1 MSDTST
7 GGRAAARR
15 GGGSPSQGRGGAPGS
30 PDPSGPPSGGRAA
43 LRKAAKKGR
52 KKKPLK
58 VIAISTAGVVTVAL
72 VGGVYAYEK
81 LNGNIKSDALFA
93 GTSGNAGTE
102 KVDAFGRSP
111 INMLVIGSDIR
122 ANAADCNLGGDCA
135 SGTGGGDGNA
145 DVEMVVHISA
155 DRSNATVMSVPRDL
169 MTNLPACKDD
179 KTGASTNGGY
189 GMINSALQYG
199 PGCSVAAIHQLTNI
213 PIDHFA
219 MVDFSGVVAMSDAVG
234 GVNVCVSNNV
244 YDPQSHLKLSKGTH
258 TLKGTAALEFVRT
271 RHGFGNGGDVGR
283 TAAQHLF
290 LTAMINQMK
299 SAGTLTSPT
308 KLWSLANAAT
318 KALTVD
324 TGLNSI
330 PKLIGLGEDLNKV
343 PTDRITFTTMQT
355 GDDPTN
361 ANRLVIAAGAQT
373 LFSTIANDQSLTTS
387 SGAKSSAAGAT
398 AKAAASAPAVETSKA
413 PAAPTKSALAPAD
426 VAVHVANGTTAQGHA
441 GDVVKALISDGYAS
455 NSSTE
460 NPPSSHVKTTTLTYG
475 PGRQA
480 DAQEVATSLGL
491 PSSALK
497 QGTSSGIHLLIG
509 ADWPSGNTFP
519 GGKSSAPPANTKVA
533 LSNANVQTGNQT
545 STCAQVG
552 TQDTVSLPGYG
563 GMTPIRAYTLS
574 PKVKDSAP

>member
-1 MSDTST
+1 M
-7 GGRAAARR
+7 
-15 GGGSPSQGRGGAPGS
+15 
-30 PDPSGPPSGGRAA
+30 
-43 LRKAAKKGR
+43 RKAAKKGQ
-52 KKKPLK
+52 KKSPIKI
-58 VIAISTAGVVTVAL
+58 IAISTAGVMVVAAA
-72 VGGVYAYEK
+72 GGVYAYEK

-122 ANAADCNLGGDCA
+122 ANAADCKLGGDCA
-135 SGTGGGDGNA
+135 GGSSGGDGNA

-179 KTGASTNGGY
+179 KTGASTSGGY

-199 PGCSVAAIHQLTNI
+199 PGCSVAAIHQLTGI

-234 GVNVCVSNNV
+234 GVKVCVSNNV
-244 YDPQSHLKLSKGTH
+244 YDPQSHLKLAKGTH
-258 TLKGTAALEFVRT
+258 TLKGVAALEFVRT
-271 RHGFGNGGDVGR
+271 RHGFGNGGDIGR
-283 TAAQHLF
+283 TAAQHIF

-308 KLWSLANAAT
+308 KLWNLANAAT

-324 TGLNSI
+324 TSLDSI
-330 PKLIGLGEDLNKV
+330 PKLTGLAEDLNKV

-355 GDDPTN
+355 GADPTN
-361 ANRLVIAAGAQT
+361 INRLVIAPGAQT
-373 LFSTIANDQSLTTS
+373 LFSTIANDQSLTTA
-387 SGAKSSAAGAT
+387 SGAKSSAAAAT
-398 AKAAASAPAVETSKA
+398 AKAAPSTAAASASKA
-413 PAAPTKSALAPAD
+413 PAATKSALAPSEI
-426 VAVHVANGTTAQGHA
+426 AVHVANGTTTLTGRASELQK
-441 GDVVKALISDGYAS
+441 VLIADGYAS
-455 NSSTE
+455 NTDIES
-460 NPPSSHVKTTTLTYG
+460 PPSTNIKTTTLTYG
-475 PGRQA
+475 PGRAA
-480 DAQEVATSLGL
+480 DAQEVASSLGL

-497 QGTSSGIHLLIG
+497 QGTASGIHLLIG
-509 ADWPSGNTFP
+509 TDWPTGNTYP
-519 GGKSSAPPANTKVA
+519 GGKASAPPANTKVA

-545 STCAQVG
+545 GSCAQVG

-563 GMTPIRAYTLS
+563 GMTPIRAYALS
-574 PKVKDSAP
+574 PNVKDSAP